1 MTESLREKIYQAV
14 RDDITYGRLSS
25 GERLVES
32 MLVERFRAS
41 RSPIREALRQLVS
54 EGLITF
60 ERNKGITVS
69 KLSTREVDE
78 IYTLRWLL
86 ESYAAR
92 LTAGKATKKD
102 LKYLNDLSK
111 KLRAAAK
118 ENDLMSWLENNTL
131 FHDFLVHN
139 SGNKNLERTLDT
151 LKRRV
156 YHYKYI
162 IIRIPGH
169 FEEYI
174 QQHEGILEGCETNDG
189 AMAEKYMKVHLQKI
203 KEVLIDYLSKYP
215 GI

>member
-1 MTESLREKIYQAV
+1 MFLDGTILMTESLREKIYQAV

-102 LKYLNDLSK
+102 LKY
-111 KLRAAAK
+111 
-118 ENDLMSWLENNTL
+118 
-131 FHDFLVHN
+131 
-139 SGNKNLERTLDT
+139 
-151 LKRRV
+151 
-156 YHYKYI
+156 
-162 IIRIPGH
+162 
-169 FEEYI
+169 
-174 QQHEGILEGCETNDG
+174 
-189 AMAEKYMKVHLQKI
+189 
-203 KEVLIDYLSKYP
+203 
-215 GI
+215 